1 MTRSTDITSTSEL
14 RQNLREQL
22 DRLKAT
28 GRPLYVTTNGE
39 TDAVVLSPGAFD
51 ELVEKAELFD
61 SLKSIDRSMED
72 YKAGRVRPIREV
84 VQGIARELGLKL
96 DA

>member
-1 MTRSTDITSTSEL
+1 MIRSTDITSTSEL
-14 RQNLREQL
+14 RQNLREHL
-22 DRLKAT
+22 DRLKAS

-51 ELVEKAELFD
+51 DLVEKAELID
-61 SLKSIDRSMED
+61 SLTSMDKSMED
-72 YKAGRVRPIREV
+72 YKAGRVRPFRDVI
-84 VQGIARELGLKL
+84 QSIARELGLKL